1 MSNTALI
8 AGASRGLGLGL
19 ASELASRGWR
29 VVATARKP
37 AEATALQAL
46 AAASKG
52 QVSVEAIDIVRDADI
67 EALAGRL
74 SGKLDV
80 LFVNAGISGPAGK
93 TVLNASRDDVADVL
107 WTNAIAPIR
116 VATRLLPQVVDGG
129 TVAFMSS
136 VMGSI
141 GENTFGG
148 HDLYRM
154 SKGALNVL
162 ARNFQ
167 LAIPPERRIA
177 VLSLHPGWVRT
188 DMGGAGAPLGIEES
202 VRGLANVL
210 ESKHAPSHRYLDY
223 TGREMAW

>member
-8 AGASRGLGLGL
+8 VGASRGLGLGL
-19 ASELASRGWR
+19 ARELASRGWR
-29 VVATARKP
+29 VIATARKP
-37 AEATALQAL
+37 AEATALQTL
-46 AAASKG
+46 ASGSKG
-52 QVSVEAIDIVRDADI
+52 RVSVEGIDIVRDADVD
-67 EALAGRL
+67 ALAGRL
-74 SGKLDV
+74 GEKLDL

-93 TVLNASRDDVADVL
+93 TVLNATREDVADVL

-154 SKGALNVL
+154 SKGALNVV
-162 ARNFQ
+162 ARNFE
-167 LAIPPERRIA
+167 LAIPRERRIA
-177 VLSLHPGWVRT
+177 VLNLHPGWVRT
-188 DMGGAGAPLGIEES
+188 DMGGPGAPLGIEES

-210 ESKHAPSHRYLDY
+210 ESKHTPSHRYLDY